1 MQVHIVNH
9 DLVQSAMELPDVYLK
24 SDIREIAQLLSIFM
38 QKWQRENCIDRH
50 QNHPIYKHYL
60 GDWNN
65 VLHLIIY
72 WNFLLVEYH
81 YRFGRHHMHEYTKNG
96 MLLKFN
102 VHNEIYC
109 GDEWKPIYVFG
120 KERSTENV
128 PQLYQKLIRE
138 KSKTIKMEWTDRDVP
153 KWFERD

>member
-24 SDIREIAQLLSIFM
+24 SDIRDIAQLMSIFM
-38 QKWQRENCIDRH
+38 QKSQRENCIDRH

-60 GDWNN
+60 GDFNN

-96 MLLKFN
+96 ILLKFN
-102 VHNEIYC
+102 VNNEIYR
-109 GDEWKPIYVFG
+109 DEQKPIYVFG
-120 KERSTENV
+120 KERSTEHV
-128 PQLYQKLIRE
+128 PQLYQNLIRE
-138 KSKTIKMEWTDRDVP
+138 KSKTIKMEWTNRDVP